1 MKKWIGYLLL
11 MLLILIA
18 IFFVALL
25 ITSCFCSSILPFV
38 DFVNDILKLL
48 GGKI

>member
-11 MLLILIA
+11 MLLILAA
-18 IFFVALL
+18 IFFIALL
-25 ITSCFCSSILPFV
+25 IAFCFCGSILSFE
-38 DFVNDILKLL
+38 DLVNNVLKLL

>member
-11 MLLILIA
+11 MLLILIV

-25 ITSCFCSSILPFV
+25 IASCFCSSILSFV
-38 DFVNDILKLL
+38 DFVNNILKLL